1 MGKIVGMSTRF
12 ARRRVWMSLSG
23 YDEPQEL
30 IILKAFKDCGQFYYR
45 CKLIDSGSIIDVQSG
60 SVDYLLHRKSHVK
73 KIKPRMRLVR

>member
-1 MGKIVGMSTRF
+1 MQTRF

-45 CKLIDSGSIIDVQSG
+45 CKLIENGAIIDIQAR
-60 SVDYLLHRKSHVK
+60 SVDYLLHRKSSVK
-73 KIKPRMRLVR
+73 KMKTRIRLVR